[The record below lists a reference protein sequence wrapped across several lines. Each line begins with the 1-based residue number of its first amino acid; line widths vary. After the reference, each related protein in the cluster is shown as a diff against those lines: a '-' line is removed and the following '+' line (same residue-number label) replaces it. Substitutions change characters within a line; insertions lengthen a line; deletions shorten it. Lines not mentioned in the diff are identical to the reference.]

1 MEEVIYAFIERVW
14 PRLLN
19 DLQIWLNYTLMRTYE
34 RRNHEPKPSNS
45 GDNRSVQIREK
56 SQPILFDVT
65 LQRLVV
71 QLQLLNI
78 SCISRTF
85 CTL

>member
-1 MEEVIYAFIERVW
+1 MEEVIYAFIEIVW

-45 GDNRSVQIREK
+45 GDNRNRDERK
-56 SQPILFDVT
+56 VT
-65 LQRLVV
+65 PNCLTW
-71 QLQLLNI
+71 LN
-78 SCISRTF
+78 SDWSF
-85 CTL
+85 NYSS